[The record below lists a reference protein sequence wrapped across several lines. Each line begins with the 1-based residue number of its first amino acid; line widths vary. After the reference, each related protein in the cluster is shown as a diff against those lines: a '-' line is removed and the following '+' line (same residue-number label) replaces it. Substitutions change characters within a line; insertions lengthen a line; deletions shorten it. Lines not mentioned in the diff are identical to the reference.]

1 MDPKWNEDLPI
12 YRQLRDRVVAMILE
26 GVLDDGD
33 ALPSVRNVAAEYR
46 LNPLTVLKGYQEL
59 VDEGLVEKKRG
70 RGMFVTD
77 GARVQLLK
85 DERRRFIDKEW
96 PLVSATIERL
106 GLSAEDLLKDIGGSG
121 KGGRMTSLVSA
132 RNVSKSFG
140 NFRAVDDVS
149 FDIEKGRIMGLIGP
163 NGAGKTT
170 LLKAVL
176 GLTDCQG
183 SLSVLGLDPFRQRK
197 ELMQNI
203 CFIADVAVLPR
214 WIRVNQLLDFLQS
227 VHPKFSRARAEE
239 LLQKTD
245 INAKSKVRELSKGMV
260 TQLHLSIITAIDA
273 KLLVLDEPTI
283 GLDIIF
289 RKEFYGNLLNDYFDE
304 ERTIII
310 TTHQVEEIENLLTD
324 VMFINHGKVVLDSQ
338 MDDIPEKFVELLAST
353 DNAAKAQTFNPIYE
367 KDVFGKKVLTFED
380 VDRDQLA
387 GLGELRTPDIAD
399 LFVAKVKGE
408 AA

>member
-1 MDPKWNEDLPI
+1 
-12 YRQLRDRVVAMILE
+12 
-26 GVLDDGD
+26 
-33 ALPSVRNVAAEYR
+33 
-46 LNPLTVLKGYQEL
+46 
-59 VDEGLVEKKRG
+59 
-70 RGMFVTD
+70 
-77 GARVQLLK
+77 
-85 DERRRFIDKEW
+85 
-96 PLVSATIERL
+96 
-106 GLSAEDLLKDIGGSG
+106 
-121 KGGRMTSLVSA
+121 MTSLVSA
-132 RNVSKSFG
+132 HNVSKSFG
-140 NFRAVDDVS
+140 SLRAVDNVS

-197 ELMQNI
+197 ELMRNI

-214 WIRVNQLLDFLQS
+214 WIKVSQLLDFLQS
-227 VHPKFSRARAEE
+227 VHPNFSRQRAEE
-239 LLQKTD
+239 LLSQTHIKKT
-245 INAKSKVRELSKGMV
+245 SKVRELSKGMV

-289 RKEFYGNLLNDYFDE
+289 RKEFYGNLLSDYFDE

-324 VMFINHGKVVLDSQ
+324 VMFINDGRIVLNSP
-338 MDDIPEKFVELLAST
+338 MDELSDRFVELMATADS
-353 DNAAKAQTFNPIYE
+353 AEKARQFKPIYE
-367 KDVFGKKVLTFED
+367 RDVFGKKVMTFEG
-380 VDRDQLA
+380 VSREQLK
-387 GLGELRTPDIAD
+387 GLGDLRTPDIAD